1 VVADDFFA
9 IILASGIL
17 PWEAAGETTSNS
29 GSQRSQGPKHD
40 SFDAGTDCMEG
51 QRHNLALLP
60 SALFEQT
67 CPMPRSTAL
76 PQSTPTA
83 AWWWAAA
90 LIFAWFLVLRA
101 NWWEWSLNPQYSYG
115 TLVPIL
121 AILLLTRRWPDRP
134 SPAAPSAAGR
144 TIALICLLASALL
157 LAALQP
163 MVLSNADWRM
173 VPALAA
179 VAGVTMTLCLIYFL
193 GGAPWLK
200 LFAFPVLFFLVAVPW
215 PRPQENAIMSWLMS
229 HNTGLCVE
237 ALHWM
242 GYPAEQRGNLIA
254 IPGSLLGVE
263 EACSGI
269 RSLQSNIMIAL
280 AVGEFFRL
288 TIPRRIF
295 LFFLGLAAALGGNA
309 IRSLTLSVAAC
320 RSGSEAV
327 DQIHDSTGLAV
338 LASSSILVLLAGKLL
353 ARKTGHPSPENSD
366 APGFFSQIS
375 NLKIPMPAALAAAGL
390 LLWSASWIGGEA
402 WFRWHESK
410 APALP
415 VMWTVAP
422 PTREDNAREVPIAER
437 TLDVLLFPDTA
448 YSEQWRGENGWQW
461 QAFYFQWPPGPTS
474 VQSAFIVHDPR
485 VCLGAAGFELETRL
499 PTWNA
504 EANGF
509 RLPFQRYLFRDRGRP
524 VHVFHAVVE
533 DDGTPSGVDN
543 EFSFDKNIRW
553 QNLFAGRRNRGLRVL
568 EFAVRGPTDSAAAE
582 AAAQEWL
589 NRRLVA
595 DKQSDK

>member
-1 VVADDFFA
+1 MSTA
-9 IILASGIL
+9 ASAR
-17 PWEAAGETTSNS
+17 P
-29 GSQRSQGPKHD
+29 
-40 SFDAGTDCMEG
+40 
-51 QRHNLALLP
+51 LP
-60 SALFEQT
+60 SPFWL
-67 CPMPRSTAL
+67 
-76 PQSTPTA
+76 
-83 AWWWAAA
+83 WAAA
-90 LIFAWFLVLRA
+90 LAFAWFLVLRA

-134 SPAAPSAAGR
+134 AAAAPNATGR
-144 TIALICLLASALL
+144 FIATLCLLAAALL
-157 LAALQP
+157 LAAMQP

-179 VAGVTMTLCLIYFL
+179 LSGVTMTLCLIYFL
-193 GGAPWLK
+193 GGLPWLK
-200 LFAFPVLFFLVAVPW
+200 HFAFPVLFFLVAVPW
-215 PRPQENAIMSWLMS
+215 PRPQENAIMSWLMM

-237 ALHWM
+237 ALHWL

-269 RSLQSNIMIAL
+269 RSLQSNIMVAL

-288 TIPRRIF
+288 APLRRIF
-295 LFFLGLAAALGGNA
+295 LFLLGIGAALAGNA

-320 RSGSEAV
+320 KSGSEAV
-327 DQIHDSTGLAV
+327 DTIHDGTGLAV
-338 LASSSILVLLAGKLL
+338 LIASSAVVLLAGKLL
-353 ARKTGHPSPENSD
+353 ARTGSAVREPRAGSREQGDSTASVLWPLTSGLRSPVSGLL
-366 APGFFSQIS
+366 PIS
-375 NLKIPMPAALAAAGL
+375 FL
-390 LLWSASWIGGEA
+390 LLWSGAWIGGEA

-410 APALP
+410 APTLP
-415 VMWTVAP
+415 VMWSIAP
-422 PTREDNAREVPIAER
+422 PTPEDNAREVPIAER

-448 YSEQWRGENGWQW
+448 YSEQWRDDNGWQW
-461 QAFYFQWPPGPTS
+461 QAFYFHWPPGPTS

-485 VCLGAAGFELETRL
+485 VCLGAAGFELETKL
-499 PTWNA
+499 PSWTA

-553 QNLFAGRRNRGLRVL
+553 QNLLAGRRNRGLRVL
-568 EFAVRGPTDSAAAE
+568 EFAVRGPLDSAAAE
-582 AAAQEWL
+582 ASAQQWL

-595 DKQSDK
+595 DKPSDK

>member
-1 VVADDFFA
+1 
-9 IILASGIL
+9 
-17 PWEAAGETTSNS
+17 
-29 GSQRSQGPKHD
+29 
-40 SFDAGTDCMEG
+40 
-51 QRHNLALLP
+51 
-60 SALFEQT
+60 
-67 CPMPRSTAL
+67 
-76 PQSTPTA
+76 
-83 AWWWAAA
+83 
-90 LIFAWFLVLRA
+90 LRA

-134 SPAAPSAAGR
+134 TASAPTPTGR
-144 TIALICLLASALL
+144 AIAITLLLGAALL

-179 VAGVTMTLCLIYFL
+179 VAGVTMTLCLLYFL
-193 GGAPWLK
+193 GGTPWLK
-200 LFAFPVLFFLVAVPW
+200 HFAFPVLFFLVAVPW

-237 ALHWM
+237 ALHWL

-320 RSGSEAV
+320 RNGSEAV

-338 LASSSILVLLAGKLL
+338 LAGSSILVLLAGKLL
-353 ARKTGHPSPENSD
+353 ARPSSD
-366 APGFFSQIS
+366 SPLPAPSLPSEIS
-375 NLKIPMPAALAAAGL
+375 NLKFPMPAAAAAAGL
-390 LLWSASWIGGEA
+390 ALWATAWIGGEA

-415 VMWTVAP
+415 VMWNIAP
-422 PTREDNAREVPIAER
+422 PTPEDNAREVPIAER

-448 YSEQWRGENGWQW
+448 YSEQWRGDNGWQW
-461 QAFYFQWPPGPTS
+461 QAFYFHWPPGPTS

-485 VCLGAAGFELETRL
+485 VCLGAAGFELETKL
-499 PTWNA
+499 PSWTA

-543 EFSFDKNIRW
+543 EFSFNKHIRW

-568 EFAVRGPTDSAAAE
+568 EFAVRGPTDPAAAE

-595 DKQSDK
+595 DKRSDK

>member
-1 VVADDFFA
+1 MKTVVHDD
-9 IILASGIL
+9 
-17 PWEAAGETTSNS
+17 
-29 GSQRSQGPKHD
+29 
-40 SFDAGTDCMEG
+40 
-51 QRHNLALLP
+51 
-60 SALFEQT
+60 SA
-67 CPMPRSTAL
+67 M
-76 PQSTPTA
+76 TPL
-83 AWWWAAA
+83 AWWSAAA
-90 LIFAWFLVLRA
+90 LLFAWFLVLRA

-121 AILLLTRRWPDRP
+121 AILLLARRWPDRP
-134 SPAAPSAAGR
+134 APGAITLRGK
-144 TIALICLLASALL
+144 TITLGSLALAALL
-157 LAALQP
+157 LAGLQP
-163 MVLSNADWRM
+163 MMISNADWRL

-179 VAGVTMTLCLIYFL
+179 ICGVTITLCAIYFL

-200 LFAFPVLFFLVAVPW
+200 HFAFPVLFFLVAVPW

-229 HNTGLCVE
+229 HNTALCVE
-237 ALHWM
+237 ALHWL

-269 RSLQSNIMIAL
+269 RSLQSNIMVAL

-288 TIPRRIF
+288 TVPRRVF
-295 LFFLGLAAALGGNA
+295 LFLLGLAAALGGNA
-309 IRSLTLSVAAC
+309 LRSLTLSVAAC
-320 RSGSEAV
+320 QSGSEAV
-327 DQIHDSTGLAV
+327 DQIHDGTGLAV
-338 LASSSILVLLAGKLL
+338 LAASSALVLLAGKLL
-353 ARKTGHPSPENSD
+353 ARTGTKVREPGAGRGEQGASAASDLRSPISD
-366 APGFFSQIS
+366 LPPLTSGLRSQV
-375 NLKIPMPAALAAAGL
+375 AGL
-390 LLWSASWIGGEA
+390 LPISFIALWATAWIAGEG

-422 PTREDNAREVPIAER
+422 PSPDDNAREVPIAER

-448 YSEQWRGENGWQW
+448 YSEQWRDDNGWQW
-461 QAFYFQWPPGPTS
+461 QAFYFHWPPGPTS

-485 VCLGAAGFELETRL
+485 VCLGAAGFELETKL
-499 PTWNA
+499 PSWTA

-533 DDGTPSGVDN
+533 DDGKASGVDN
-543 EFSFDKNIRW
+543 EFSFDRNVRW
-553 QNLFAGRRNRGLRVL
+553 ENLLAGRRNRGLRVL
-568 EFAVRGPTDSAAAE
+568 EFAVRGPTDPAAAE
-582 AAAQEWL
+582 AAAQQWL

-595 DKQSDK
+595 DKPSEK

>member
-1 VVADDFFA
+1 MTATA
-9 IILASGIL
+9 KERPL
-17 PWEAAGETTSNS
+17 P
-29 GSQRSQGPKHD
+29 P
-40 SFDAGTDCMEG
+40 
-51 QRHNLALLP
+51 
-60 SALFEQT
+60 
-67 CPMPRSTAL
+67 
-76 PQSTPTA
+76 A
-83 AWWWAAA
+83 AWWSAAA
-90 LIFAWFLVLRA
+90 LLIVWFLVLRA

-121 AILLLTRRWPDRP
+121 AILLLARRWPDRP
-134 SPAAPSAAGR
+134 PPAPLTSRGKV
-144 TIALICLLASALL
+144 IAWLALTLATVA

-163 MVLSNADWRM
+163 IMISNADWRM

-179 VAGVTMTLCLIYFL
+179 LCGVAMTLVAIYFL

-200 LFAFPVLFFLVAVPW
+200 HFAFPVLFFLVAVPW

-229 HNTGLCVE
+229 HNTALCVE

-254 IPGSLLGVE
+254 VPGSLLGVE

-269 RSLQSNIMIAL
+269 RSLQSNIMVAL

-288 TIPRRIF
+288 TVSRRIF
-295 LFFLGLAAALGGNA
+295 LFLLGLAAALGGNA
-309 IRSLTLSVAAC
+309 LRSLTLSVAAC
-320 RSGSEAV
+320 QSGSEAV
-327 DQIHDSTGLAV
+327 DQIHDGTGLAV
-338 LASSSILVLLAGKLL
+338 LAASSALVLLAGKLL
-353 ARKTGHPSPENSD
+353 ARPADSPLPAPSPSS
-366 APGFFSQIS
+366 AIS
-375 NLKIPMPAALAAAGL
+375 NLKFPIPAAVAAAGIA
-390 LLWSASWIGGEA
+390 LWTGAWMASEA

-415 VMWTVAP
+415 VMWTIVP
-422 PTREDNAREVPIAER
+422 PSLDDNAREVPIAER

-448 YSEQWRGENGWQW
+448 YSEQWRDDNGWQW
-461 QAFYFQWPPGPTS
+461 QAFYFHWPPGPTS

-485 VCLGAAGFELETRL
+485 VCLGAAGFELETKL
-499 PTWNA
+499 PSWTA

-509 RLPFQRYLFRDRGRP
+509 RFPFQRYLFRDRGRP

-533 DDGTPSGVDN
+533 DDGKAGGVDN
-543 EFSFDKNIRW
+543 EFSFDRNVRW
-553 QNLFAGRRNRGLRVL
+553 ENLLAGRRNRGLRVL
-568 EFAVRGPTDSAAAE
+568 EFAVRGPTDPAAAE
-582 AAAQEWL
+582 AAAQQWL

>member
-1 VVADDFFA
+1 
-9 IILASGIL
+9 
-17 PWEAAGETTSNS
+17 
-29 GSQRSQGPKHD
+29 
-40 SFDAGTDCMEG
+40 
-51 QRHNLALLP
+51 
-60 SALFEQT
+60 
-67 CPMPRSTAL
+67 MPRSPAL
-76 PQSTPTA
+76 PQSTPPA

-121 AILLLTRRWPDRP
+121 ALLLLARRWPDRP
-134 SPAAPSAAGR
+134 APAAPSAAGR
-144 TIALICLLASALL
+144 TVAIIFFLAAALL

-179 VAGVTMTLCLIYFL
+179 VAGVTMTLCLIFFL
-193 GGAPWLK
+193 GGTPWLK
-200 LFAFPVLFFLVAVPW
+200 HFGFPVLFFLVAVPW

-269 RSLQSNIMIAL
+269 RSLQSNIMVAL

-320 RSGSEAV
+320 KSGSEAV
-327 DQIHDSTGLAV
+327 DQIHDGTGLAV
-338 LASSSILVLLAGKLL
+338 LIASSALVLLAGKLL
-353 ARKTGHPSPENSD
+353 SRRGPSSLP
-366 APGFFSQIS
+366 APCSPLPAPSFFHEIS
-375 NLKIPMPAALAAAGL
+375 NLKFSMPVALAAAGIV
-390 LLWSASWIGGEA
+390 LWSASWIGGEA

-415 VMWTVAP
+415 VMWTIAP
-422 PTREDNAREVPIAER
+422 PGPEDNAREVPIAER
-437 TLDVLLFPDTA
+437 TLDVLLFPVTA

-461 QAFYFQWPPGPTS
+461 QAFYFQWPAGPTS

-485 VCLGAAGFELETRL
+485 VCLGAAGFELETKL
-499 PTWNA
+499 PTWTA

-553 QNLFAGRRNRGLRVL
+553 QNIVAGRRNRGLRVL
-568 EFAVRGPTDSAAAE
+568 EFAVRGPTDPAAAE

-589 NRRLVA
+589 NRRIVA
-595 DKQSDK
+595 ERDSDK